1 MAFINENYLK
11 LKQSYL
17 FAEIEKRATAY
28 KEANK
33 DKKVISLG
41 IGDVTLPLPKA
52 CLEAMHK
59 AVDDMG
65 DAKTFMGYGPYRGY
79 PFICDEIVK
88 NEYTSKNIVMYPDEI
103 FVSDGA
109 KSDTGN
115 IGDIF
120 SKDNIVAITDPVY
133 PVYNDTNIMAGREVK
148 IIPCGEETGFAPLPP
163 DFHADIVYL
172 CSPNNPTGSVIG
184 KDLLKKWVDYA
195 LKENA
200 VILFDA
206 AYERFITEKDVPH
219 SIFEI
224 DGARKCAIEFR
235 SFSKTAGFTGTRCG
249 YCVIPKEVMGK
260 SQDGKLE
267 SLNSMWFRHQSTK
280 YNGTSYIIQRGAAAI
295 YTEEGKAQVEE
306 NINYYL
312 ENAKIIREGLSSA
325 GIECSGGVN
334 APYIWVK
341 CPNGLSSWDMFDKLL
356 NSCQVV
362 GTPGA
367 GFGEKGEGYFRLT
380 SFGSRENTIEAVER
394 IKSQFSL

>member
-1 MAFINENYLK
+1 MAFVNENFLK

-17 FAEIEKRATAY
+17 FADTAKRADAY
-28 KEANK
+28 KEAHP

-41 IGDVTLPLPKA
+41 IGDVTRPLPQV
-52 CLEAMHK
+52 CIDAMHK
-59 AVDDMG
+59 AVDDMA

-79 PFICDEIVK
+79 DFLCDAIAK
-88 NEYTSKNIVMYPDEI
+88 NDFAARGIDISSEEI

-120 SKDNIVAITDPVY
+120 ATDNIAAITDPVY
-133 PVYNDTNIMAGREVK
+133 PVYIDTNIMAGREIK
-148 IIPCGEETGFAPLPP
+148 IIPCGEKTGFAPIPP

-172 CSPNNPTGSVIG
+172 CSPNNPTGSAIK
-184 KDLLKKWVDYA
+184 KDLLKAWVDYA
-195 LKENA
+195 IKNEA
-200 VILFDA
+200 VILYDA
-206 AYERFITEKDVPH
+206 AYERFISESDVPH

-224 DGARKCAIEFR
+224 EGARSCAIEFR

-249 YCVIPKEVMGK
+249 YCVIPKGLTAKTRGGK
-260 SQDGKLE
+260 TAD
-267 SLNSMWFRHQSTK
+267 LNQIWYRRQSTK

-295 YTEEGKAQVEE
+295 YTPQGKAQVMG
-306 NINYYL
+306 NIGYYM
-312 ENAKIIREGLSSA
+312 ENARIIREGLTSA

-341 CPNGLSSWDMFDKLL
+341 CPNGMTSWELFDELL
-356 NSCQVV
+356 NRSAVV

-367 GFGEKGEGYFRLT
+367 GFGEMGEGFFRLT
-380 SFGSRENTIEAVER
+380 SFGSREDTLEAVER
-394 IKSQFSL
+394 IKAAF

>member
-1 MAFINENYLK
+1 MAYVNENFLK

-17 FAEIEKRATAY
+17 FAEVAKRAEAY
-28 KEANK
+28 KQAHP

-41 IGDVTLPLPKA
+41 IGDVTLPLPQV
-52 CLEAMHK
+52 CIEAMHK
-59 AVDDMG
+59 AVDEMA
-65 DAKTFMGYGPYRGY
+65 DAKTFKGYGPYRGY
-79 PFICDEIVK
+79 DFLCEAIVK
-88 NEYTSKNIVMYPDEI
+88 NDYAARGVEISTEEI

-120 SKDNIVAITDPVY
+120 ATDNIVAITDPVY
-133 PVYNDTNIMAGREVK
+133 PVYMDTNIMAGREIK
-148 IIPCGEETGFAPLPP
+148 IIPCGESSGFAPVPP

-172 CSPNNPTGSVIG
+172 CSPNNPTGSVIK

-195 LKENA
+195 LENEA
-200 VILFDA
+200 VILYDA
-206 AYERFITEKDVPH
+206 AYERFISEDDVPH
-219 SIFEI
+219 SIYEI
-224 DGARKCAIEFR
+224 EGAKKCAIEFR

-249 YCVIPKEVMGK
+249 YCVVPKGLTAK
-260 SQDGKLE
+260 TRDGKKAD
-267 SLNSMWFRHQSTK
+267 LNQIWFRRQSTK

-295 YTEEGKAQVEE
+295 YTPKGQEQVNA

-312 ENAKIIREGLSSA
+312 ENARIIRDALTAA

-341 CPNGLSSWDMFDKLL
+341 CPNGMTSWGFFDEML
-356 NSCQVV
+356 NRCAVV

-367 GFGEKGEGYFRLT
+367 GFGEMGEGFFRLT
-380 SFGSRENTIEAVER
+380 SFGSREDTIEAVER
-394 IKSQFSL
+394 IKNAF